1 MNIEKETL
9 INFKK
14 SFDNLIEEDDGKLH
28 NRLLKLSSGYI
39 GSYESLILIS
49 SNIFKDVDFAKDTQI
64 EIDNEKILNLQ
75 RAGFDVFIRNCGMID
90 SLIFKSCNEN
100 EIKFYISFRA
110 SCIKVYHKRNVPNP
124 TGQCGLNTMFT
135 DGITDFLKDKQKQ

>member
-49 SNIFKDVDFAKDTQI
+49 SNMAGPQPEVHARRVRAFA
-64 EIDNEKILNLQ
+64 
-75 RAGFDVFIRNCGMID
+75 V
-90 SLIFKSCNEN
+90 
-100 EIKFYISFRA
+100 
-110 SCIKVYHKRNVPNP
+110 
-124 TGQCGLNTMFT
+124 
-135 DGITDFLKDKQKQ
+135 